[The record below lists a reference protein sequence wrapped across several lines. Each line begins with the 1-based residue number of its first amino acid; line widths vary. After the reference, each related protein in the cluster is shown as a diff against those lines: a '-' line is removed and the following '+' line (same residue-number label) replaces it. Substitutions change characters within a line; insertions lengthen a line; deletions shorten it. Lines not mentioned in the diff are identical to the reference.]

1 MGWVSN
7 LVMVNVCLS
16 HKEDPDGIVS
26 ASLIKYAY
34 PNTMVI
40 LADYSD
46 LLERLEEAVGIE
58 GLDHLFI
65 CDMGL
70 SKANEERFFRIVEG
84 MSRRA
89 RVTYID
95 HHHLEEESKDRLRG
109 YGVELIHNI
118 TECTSILIYHNLLNE
133 NLPSRFALL
142 AGFAAVID
150 EMDGREIASRIL
162 KSYDRHFVEFEATI
176 LAYAIY
182 QNQHRE
188 EFLLALVDGLIK
200 DMPHAIDGV
209 LESSREYA
217 QKITNNIS
225 VIENDAR
232 KDKDIVYIQA
242 VDLPAST
249 VANMLL
255 AMHKDIKVAIAYKQ
269 RGDKMVVSLRG
280 SSMCKL
286 HLGKLANDIASE
298 LGGSGGGHDKASGAM
313 IPKDSI
319 NTFIKMV
326 KDYINNSNN

>member
-1 MGWVSN
+1 
-7 LVMVNVCLS
+7 MVNVCLS

-34 PNTMVI
+34 PNTIVI

-46 LLERLEEAVGIE
+46 LLERLEEAVRIE

-70 SKANEERFFRIVEG
+70 SKANEERFFKVVEEA
-84 MSRRA
+84 SKRS

-109 YGVELIHNI
+109 YGVELVHSIA
-118 TECTSILIYHNLLNE
+118 ECTSILIYHNLLKE
-133 NLPSRFALL
+133 NIPSRFALL
-142 AGFAAVID
+142 AGLAAVID

-162 KSYDRHFVEFEATI
+162 KSYDRHFVEFEATL

-188 EFLLALVDGLIK
+188 EFLLTLVDGLVK

-209 LESSREYA
+209 LESAKEYA

-225 VIENDAR
+225 VIENGAR
-232 KDKDIVYIQA
+232 KDDGIVYIQA

-255 AMHKDIKVAIAYKQ
+255 TMHKSIKVAIAYKQ

-280 SSMCKL
+280 SNLCKL
-286 HLGKLANDIASE
+286 HLGKLANDVASE
-298 LGGSGGGHDKASGAM
+298 LGGSGGGHEKASGAM
-313 IPKDSI
+313 LPKDSI
-319 NTFIKMV
+319 NIFIERV
-326 KDYINNSNN
+326 KGLINGST